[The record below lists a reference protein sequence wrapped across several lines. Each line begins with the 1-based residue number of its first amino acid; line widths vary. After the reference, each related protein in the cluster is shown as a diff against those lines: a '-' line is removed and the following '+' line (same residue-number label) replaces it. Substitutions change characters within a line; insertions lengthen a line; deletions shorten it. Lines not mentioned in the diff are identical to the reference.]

1 MSTMTTSLSDFARA
15 AIVRDDDDII
25 YTSRGNGCGSPW
37 YLDAHDLLNDLSD
50 SRNTDTPLVIVNEA
64 DDPEAWE
71 LATQALRDVTED
83 DSEVPYTVAVAP
95 IDDNGNQMIYAF

>member
-1 MSTMTTSLSDFARA
+1 MSTMTTSLSDFART
-15 AIVRDDDDII
+15 AIVRDDDYII

-37 YLDAHDLLNDLSD
+37 HLDANDLLNDLSD
-50 SRNTDTPLVIVNEA
+50 SRNTDTPLVIVDEA

-71 LATQALRDVTED
+71 LATQALRDVMED

-95 IDDNGNQMIYAF
+95 IDDNGNQQIFAL